1 MKRDKI
7 YDINIKDNENKFLG
21 KGSMKLDKIINLQ
34 RSSFFKVSI
43 DLLSFILSI
52 FLAFFLRFE
61 FNIPPSYWE
70 VLPQIF
76 LREIPIFILLYFWV
90 FKIDSLLW
98 EYFSLEGLRDLT
110 LMLTI
115 EKLLFYLSYLL
126 FPLEGF
132 PRSVVVISFFSA
144 LLLLFSVRAFTR
156 WLYESKRKNNGIA
169 KFSSK
174 RVILIGAGDAGEKI
188 LREIKIH
195 RELNYEVLGFLD
207 DDPKKIGKKIHGVKV
222 LGPIRSLPNIVKEL
236 RIQEVIISIPSA
248 SVSLI
253 REIVSMASKLK
264 IPVKILPGI
273 WELIDGRVSISKIR
287 NVKIEDLLERDV
299 INLDSKKIE
308 EYIRDKKILVTG
320 AGGSIGSEICRQ
332 VASYSPQKIILIGR
346 GENSIF
352 NIDLELRRNFPNIK
366 VKPYIA
372 DIKDRDRILYIFS
385 HERPDIVFHSAAHKH
400 VPLMEENPD
409 EAVLNNVFGTINV
422 MDASKEVKVK
432 RFIFISTDK
441 AVYPSNIMGATK
453 RVGEILVKYYSLNS
467 ETEFIAVR
475 FGNVLGSRGSVL
487 EVFKKQIE
495 QGGPITITHPDMER
509 YFMTIPEAVG
519 LVLQAGIMGKSGDL
533 FVLDMGKPIK
543 IIDLAKN
550 FVELSGY
557 DLQEIGIKISGFR
570 PGEKL
575 KEELWEEEEIIEKT
589 DHPKIL
595 RIVSTNHIDHYIL
608 ERKLLELEKVTKTR
622 DREKIWETLK
632 DIIELSR
639 KNYKKEEVLG

>member
-1 MKRDKI
+1 
-7 YDINIKDNENKFLG
+7 
-21 KGSMKLDKIINLQ
+21 
-34 RSSFFKVSI
+34 
-43 DLLSFILSI
+43 
-52 FLAFFLRFE
+52 
-61 FNIPPSYWE
+61 
-70 VLPQIF
+70 
-76 LREIPIFILLYFWV
+76 
-90 FKIDSLLW
+90 
-98 EYFSLEGLRDLT
+98 
-110 LMLTI
+110 MLTI

-169 KFSSK
+169 KFSTK
-174 RVILIGAGDAGEKI
+174 KVILIGAGDAGEKI

-195 RELNYEVLGFLD
+195 RELNYDVVGFLD

-332 VASYSPQKIILIGR
+332 VASYSPQKIILVGR

-557 DLQEIGIKISGFR
+557 DLQEIGIKISGLR

-575 KEELWEEEEIIEKT
+575 KEELWENEEIIEKT

-595 RIVSTNHIDHYIL
+595 RIVSTNHIDHYVL
-608 ERKLLELEKVTKTR
+608 ERKLIELEEVIKTR
-622 DREKIWETLK
+622 TKEKIWETLK

-639 KNYKKEEVLG
+639 KSYKGKEEVLG